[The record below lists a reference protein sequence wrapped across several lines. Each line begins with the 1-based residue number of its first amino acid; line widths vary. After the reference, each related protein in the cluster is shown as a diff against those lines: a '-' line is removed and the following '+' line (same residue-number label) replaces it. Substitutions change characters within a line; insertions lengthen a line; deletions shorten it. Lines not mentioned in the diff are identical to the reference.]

1 MGRLRRF
8 YVNREYRRNGI
19 GSMLVKR
26 IINEARKCYKILVLH
41 TDTRQADNFY
51 TSIGFSKGNLYPNS
65 SHFMEL

>member
-1 MGRLRRF
+1 M
-8 YVNREYRRNGI
+8 